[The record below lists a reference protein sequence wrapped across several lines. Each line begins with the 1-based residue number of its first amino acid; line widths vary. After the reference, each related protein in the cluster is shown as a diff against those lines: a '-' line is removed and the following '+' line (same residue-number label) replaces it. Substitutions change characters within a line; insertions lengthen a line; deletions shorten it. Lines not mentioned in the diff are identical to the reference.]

1 MRCSAVANEASQ
13 QVDKFTADFNLSASD
28 VKAVLGAISF
38 ILTNAA
44 KCVVPS
50 GFGWRAGARVAAQM
64 MVECSPPPHRFRP
77 LLALRYDVD
86 MGVLINELCQLGL
99 PKEHSESIGRCARR
113 SLNAAAACAS
123 GMLFSLYG
131 HFNLT

>member
-1 MRCSAVANEASQ
+1 
-13 QVDKFTADFNLSASD
+13 
-28 VKAVLGAISF
+28 
-38 ILTNAA
+38 
-44 KCVVPS
+44 
-50 GFGWRAGARVAAQM
+50 M

-123 GMLFSLYG
+123 GMCFLCTGTSTSLRLPRPCKDNVGTACNVYAACSMQPSYAAYSLDTG
-131 HFNLT
+131 LQPVHGQL